1 MANGY
6 GAQVFIDSIPGTG
19 GIVSAIARKVGC
31 DWYTVRRYIDN
42 YPTVKAAYDAE
53 CEAMLDLAES
63 AVLRNIKLAAQGE
76 GDTADAKWYLTK
88 RGKRRGYGEAM
99 EISGKDGGPV
109 QVEQRP
115 AYDLSK
121 LSTDELRAWRD
132 LAAKAGNDASA
143 NGG

>member
-1 MANGY
+1 MGERY
-6 GAQVFIDSIPGTG
+6 TAQNFIAAIPGTG
-19 GIVSAIARKVGC
+19 GIVSVIARKVGC
-31 DWYTVRRYIDN
+31 EWETAKKYIDT
-42 YPTVKAAYDAE
+42 YPTVRAAYDAE

-88 RGKRRGYGEAM
+88 KGKRRGYGEAM
-99 EISGKDGGPV
+99 EVTGEGGGPV
-109 QVEQRP
+109 QVEQKP

>member
-6 GAQVFIDSIPGTG
+6 TAQVFIDAISGTG

-31 DWYTVRRYIDN
+31 DWNTAKKYIDN
-42 YPTVKAAYDAE
+42 YPTVRAAYDAE

-88 RGKRRGYGEAM
+88 KGKRRGYGEAM
-99 EISGKDGGPV
+99 EVTGEGGGPV

-115 AYDLSK
+115 TYNLSK
-121 LSTDELRAWRD
+121 LSTDELRAWREM
-132 LAAKAGNDASA
+132 AAKAAS
-143 NGG
+143 GESSDTG

>member
-88 RGKRRGYGEAM
+88 KGKRRNYGDAVEVSGAM
-99 EISGKDGGPV
+99 TTSSVVVYIPDNGRG
-109 QVEQRP
+109 
-115 AYDLSK
+115 
-121 LSTDELRAWRD
+121 
-132 LAAKAGNDASA
+132 DA
-143 NGG
+143 N

>member
-6 GAQVFIDSIPGTG
+6 TAQVFIDAISGTG

-31 DWYTVRRYIDN
+31 DWNTAKKYIDT
-42 YPTVKAAYDAE
+42 YPTVRAAYDAE

-88 RGKRRGYGEAM
+88 RGKRRGYGDAVEVT
-99 EISGKDGGPV
+99 GKDGGPI
-109 QVEQRP
+109 QTENKT
-115 AYDLSK
+115 ALDLSR
-121 LSTDELRAWRD
+121 LTDDELRTMRT
-132 LAAKAGNDASA
+132 LRAKVDTNAPADAG
-143 NGG
+143 